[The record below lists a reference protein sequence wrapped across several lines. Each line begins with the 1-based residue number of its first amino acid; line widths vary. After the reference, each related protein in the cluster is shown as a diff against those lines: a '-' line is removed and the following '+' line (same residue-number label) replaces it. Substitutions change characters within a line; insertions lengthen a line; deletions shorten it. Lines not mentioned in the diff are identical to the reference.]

1 MGVPMLKSVLT
12 FSLALVLSVSASAQ
26 SSSVPSSNQTPKTSD
41 PKKIVCQR
49 VDEIGS
55 RLQTKQVC
63 KTAEEWSA
71 EQTDSR
77 DAVAALQA
85 NPPAPPSND
94 PGPPPRN

>member
-1 MGVPMLKSVLT
+1 MLKSVLT
-12 FSLALVLSVSASAQ
+12 FSLAAVMSVSAGAQ
-26 SSSVPSSNQTPKTSD
+26 SNSTPSSNQTPKTSD

-63 KTAEEWSA
+63 KTAEEWTVD
-71 EQTDSR
+71 QNDNR
-77 DAVAALQA
+77 DAVAAMQA
-85 NPPAPPSND
+85 STPAPPSND